1 MKDKTILPK
10 LKVSKKLR
18 MEFKQFLEYHPAK
31 RVNRNLR
38 EVFVAYTE
46 HTLDGPPLNMDD
58 IIWDIS
64 SLMELLD
71 VAEDET
77 MGWPKI

>member
-1 MKDKTILPK
+1 MKTNNNLPK
-10 LKVSKKLR
+10 FKISKELKR
-18 MEFKQFLEYHPAK
+18 EFKEFLEYHPAK

-38 EVFVAYTE
+38 EVFTNYMQHA
-46 HTLDGPPLNMDD
+46 LDGVPLNMDD

-64 SLMELLD
+64 CLMELLD

-77 MGWPKI
+77 KDWPAL

>member
-1 MKDKTILPK
+1 MKTDNNLPK

-18 MEFKQFLEYHPAK
+18 REFKEFLEYHPAK

-38 EVFVAYTE
+38 EVFVNYMQ
-46 HTLDGPPLNMDD
+46 HTLDGVPLNMDD
-58 IIWDIS
+58 IIWDVS

-71 VAEDET
+71 IAEDET
-77 MGWPKI
+77 KDWPEM

>member
-1 MKDKTILPK
+1 MKDKAILPT
-10 LKVSKKLR
+10 LKVSKKLKR
-18 MEFKQFLEYHPAK
+18 GFKQFLEYHPAK
-31 RVNRNLR
+31 RVNRNLQ
-38 EVFVAYTE
+38 EIFVAYTQ

-64 SLMELLD
+64 CLMELLD

-77 MGWPKI
+77 KDWPRI

>member
-1 MKDKTILPK
+1 MKNNKLPK
-10 LKVSKKLR
+10 LKVSKPLKK
-18 MEFKQFLEYHPAK
+18 EFKQFLEYHPAK

-38 EVFVAYTE
+38 RAFVSYIQ
-46 HTLDGPPLNMDD
+46 HTLDGVPLDMDD

-77 MGWPKI
+77 KDWPEF